1 MQLDFVPHK
10 NPIIKFT
17 AETISEYGMFQP
29 GDAVLMGVSG
39 GPDSVALFH
48 ILHCLSE
55 ELKIRLAVGHLNHC
69 LRGKSSENDARFA
82 ESMAN
87 THNMPFY
94 LEKKDVRQYKEQH
107 KLSLEEAARDV
118 RYAFLLG
125 VAGNNGYSKI
135 ALGHH
140 ADDNA
145 EQILMHLF
153 RGSGPLGISGIPP
166 VREGKIVRPL
176 IKLKR
181 DEILRFLKENRI
193 DYVLDKSN
201 EDRKHLRNRVRH
213 DLIPSIKASIQP
225 QITATLT
232 RLAHITKA
240 EEEWLGQL
248 IEPIFEESIH
258 RRLSN
263 RLVFSVDRLK
273 VMHPALQRRI
283 LRKAVSEIKGDLR
296 CITYTHIE
304 SARKHLKGGVSNG
317 STDLPDRIRVSK
329 SGMKLTISKEPH
341 PLRETA
347 ATPRHLR
354 FDYHIQKPET
364 VVVKEIRA
372 SIKFSRISVPDG
384 MNSLN
389 TGHRIAFFAMNNV
402 RFPLI
407 LRNFHPGDRFSPLGM
422 TGTQK
427 VKDFFINNKI
437 SREDRGKYPM
447 LLSDGRIIWV
457 VGLRIDDSVKV
468 TSATRTVL
476 KAEMVLLDDV

>member
-1 MQLDFVPHK
+1 MQLDFLPHK
-10 NPIIKFT
+10 NPIIKFV

-48 ILHCLSE
+48 ILHYLSE
-55 ELKIRLAVGHLNHC
+55 ELKIRPAVGHLNHC
-69 LRGKSSENDARFA
+69 LRGKASENDARFA
-82 ESMAN
+82 QSMAN
-87 THNMPFY
+87 AYNIPFY

-118 RYAFLLG
+118 RYSFLLD
-125 VAGNNGYSKI
+125 VARNNGYSKI

-153 RGSGPLGISGIPP
+153 RGSGPLGMSGIPP
-166 VREGKIVRPL
+166 VREGIIVRPL

-181 DEILRFLKENRI
+181 DEILRFLKKNRI

-201 EDRKHLRNRVRH
+201 EDRKHLRNRIRH

-225 QITATLT
+225 QIAATLT

-240 EEEWLGQL
+240 EEEWLEQL
-248 IEPIFEESIH
+248 IEPIFEESIR

-273 VMHPALQRRI
+273 AMHPALQRRI
-283 LRKAVSEIKGDLR
+283 LRKAISEIKGDLR
-296 CITYTHIE
+296 RITFTHIE
-304 SARKHLKGGVSNG
+304 SARQHLRNGVSHG
-317 STDLPDRIRVSK
+317 STDLPDRIRVLK
-329 SGMKLTISKEPH
+329 SGKKLIVSTETN

-347 ATPRHLR
+347 ATPPLPR
-354 FDYHIQKPET
+354 FDYHIRKPET
-364 VVVKEIRA
+364 VVIREIRA
-372 SIKFSRISVPDG
+372 RITFSRISDPG
-384 MNSLN
+384 SINPRN
-389 TGHRIAFFAMNNV
+389 TGHRIAFFDMENL
-402 RFPLI
+402 RFPLN
-407 LRNFHPGDRFSPLGM
+407 LRNFQPGDRFSPLGM
-422 TGTQK
+422 SGTQK

-437 SREDRGKYPM
+437 PRENRGKYPM
-447 LLSDGRIIWV
+447 LLSDDRIIWV
-457 VGLRIDDSVKV
+457 VGLRIDDLVKV
-468 TSATRTVL
+468 TSSTRAVL